1 MKTNHND
8 KMLIY
13 QSADGQI
20 NIDVR
25 FENGTVWL
33 SLDQMSTLFGRDKS
47 TDSRQIKNIFE
58 EGELQAPSVVAKF
71 ATTASRFNSPSVKMF
86 LICLEM
92 VDLSR

>member
-20 NIDVR
+20 KIDVR
-25 FENGTVWL
+25 FENETMWL

-47 TDSRQIKNIFE
+47 TVSRHIKNIFE
-58 EGELQAPSVVAKF
+58 GGNCKLLQLLK
-71 ATTASRFNSPSVKMF
+71 
-86 LICLEM
+86 
-92 VDLSR
+92 